1 MNYECSYIW
10 TGFIISPAY
19 FDQIHP
25 GSFNSGFSIS
35 SQPPL
40 ITPSNRFM
48 RVLELFNHFNPIDFC
63 CNVEMAEVD
72 SWESGGFCYLR
83 WTKCGILDCAVADP
97 VVGTK
102 N

>member
-1 MNYECSYIW
+1 
-10 TGFIISPAY
+10 
-19 FDQIHP
+19 
-25 GSFNSGFSIS
+25 
-35 SQPPL
+35 
-40 ITPSNRFM
+40 M